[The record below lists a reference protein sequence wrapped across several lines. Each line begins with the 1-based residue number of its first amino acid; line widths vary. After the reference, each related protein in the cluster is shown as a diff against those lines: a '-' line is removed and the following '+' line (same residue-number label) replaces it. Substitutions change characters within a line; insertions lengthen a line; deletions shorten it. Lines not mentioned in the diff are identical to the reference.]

1 MCSLSPGCI
10 FLSPS
15 CIYVH
20 ICGLSQ
26 SEGFGTLAVLAAM
39 MGVSELLWEVFYTR
53 GICNN
58 YGCFRK
64 AVGGVW
70 IPADNYGC
78 FRTAV
83 GGVWIPAVAA
93 TNTGVSE
100 LLWEVFGYP
109 R

>member
-1 MCSLSPGCI
+1 
-10 FLSPS
+10 
-15 CIYVH
+15 
-20 ICGLSQ
+20 
-26 SEGFGTLAVLAAM
+26 M

>member
-1 MCSLSPGCI
+1 
-10 FLSPS
+10 
-15 CIYVH
+15 
-20 ICGLSQ
+20 
-26 SEGFGTLAVLAAM
+26 M

-83 GGVWIPAVAA
+83 GGVWIPADNYGCFRTAVGGVWIPAVAA